1 MKNCNKCFWLRVA
14 QNEKHTWICKLFAK
28 YMELPKVHG
37 WFCREFRG
45 FGRYKKNEKNHSG
58 M

>member
-28 YMELPKVHG
+28 FMEFPMLHG

-45 FGRYKKNEKNHSG
+45 FGRGRK
-58 M
+58 